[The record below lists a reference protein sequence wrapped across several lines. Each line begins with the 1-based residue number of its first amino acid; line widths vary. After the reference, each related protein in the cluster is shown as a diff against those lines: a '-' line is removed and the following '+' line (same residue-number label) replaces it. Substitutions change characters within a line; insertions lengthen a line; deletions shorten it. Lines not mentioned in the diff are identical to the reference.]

1 MQGASSPLRGAL
13 LGLLLERPGHG
24 GDLASRLTRRLGESW
39 QIDPTDVYRL
49 LAGLEQEGLVRSAED
64 PDAVTARGARVV
76 YHPTD
81 QTATAVTLWLET
93 LLPAE
98 PMRSALSAKLS
109 AARDESDARLLERAL
124 KAHER
129 DCLQMA
135 QLLPPAT
142 GQAASW
148 KDLFLTCLRSGV
160 AARLQAEIDWSR
172 QTRMRI
178 AEFSGPR

>member
-49 LAGLEQEGLVRSAED
+49 LGGLEQEGLVRTCED
-64 PDAVTARGARVV
+64 PNATSARGRVV
-76 YHPTD
+76 YHPTE
-81 QTATAVTLWLET
+81 QTAAAVTLWLET
-93 LLPAE
+93 LLPQE
-98 PMRSALSAKLS
+98 PMRSALHAKLA
-109 AARDESDARLLERAL
+109 AARNEADARLLQRAL
-124 KAHER
+124 KVHEQE
-129 DCLQMA
+129 CLQMT
-135 QLLPPAT
+135 QLLPPMT
-142 GQAASW
+142 GSARSW

-160 AARLQAEIDWSR
+160 SARLQAEIDWSR
-172 QTRMRI
+172 QTRMRL